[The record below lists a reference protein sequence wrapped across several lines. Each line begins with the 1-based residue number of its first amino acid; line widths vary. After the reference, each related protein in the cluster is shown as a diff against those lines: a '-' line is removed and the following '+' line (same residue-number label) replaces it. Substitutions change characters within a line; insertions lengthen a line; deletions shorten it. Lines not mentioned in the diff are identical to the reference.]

1 LAVQLQLPPPLPLT
15 AVKGDP
21 VEGEPLA
28 TVTAVMSPVPIAGLL
43 AMRDQSTFPL
53 SSITIVVPTL

>member
-1 LAVQLQLPPPLPLT
+1 M

-21 VEGEPLA
+21 VEGVPFA

-53 SSITIVVPTL
+53 SSITMVVPTL